1 MAELETT
8 LNVDGSFFVTYKYNG
23 KAVKEG
29 TGGKLS
35 RFTSCCVSFVA
46 KSFSAVFC
54 VFASRA
60 ALIYSSAL
68 LTNLRL

>member
-1 MAELETT
+1 MGKKVLHAE
-8 LNVDGSFFVTYKYNG
+8 
-23 KAVKEG
+23 AVKEG
-29 TGGKLS
+29 TGGELS